1 MHETNGS
8 KYSSE
13 DSIEGSLN
21 GDTSSFKM
29 LVDQYSDYA
38 YRIAFKTL
46 LDKDDAKDV
55 VQESFIRVWK
65 HLGKYRREI
74 KFTTWLYKIV
84 VNICYDK
91 LKSNKRRKAVMDN
104 INTDNLENI
113 NAVSENPEKRMS
125 DNDFAGIIS
134 KLAEKLSIKQRMVF
148 VLRDLQ
154 NLSIEEVSGI
164 LGMSSGSVKTN
175 LFLARKNIA
184 KKLSAIDNTEI

>member
-13 DSIEGSLN
+13 DLIEGSLN

>member
-38 YRIAFKTL
+38 YRLAFKTL